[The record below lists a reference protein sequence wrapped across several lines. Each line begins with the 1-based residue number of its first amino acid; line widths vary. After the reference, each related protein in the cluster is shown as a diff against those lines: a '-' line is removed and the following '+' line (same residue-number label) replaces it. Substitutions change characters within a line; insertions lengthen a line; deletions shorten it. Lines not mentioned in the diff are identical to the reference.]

1 MRACSYRYETM
12 AERVSRPCL
21 ASLLLVGD
29 IFVHNYNDKPFFKAR
44 GWRCAFEP
52 VRRVLMRRVLLLG

>member
-1 MRACSYRYETM
+1 M